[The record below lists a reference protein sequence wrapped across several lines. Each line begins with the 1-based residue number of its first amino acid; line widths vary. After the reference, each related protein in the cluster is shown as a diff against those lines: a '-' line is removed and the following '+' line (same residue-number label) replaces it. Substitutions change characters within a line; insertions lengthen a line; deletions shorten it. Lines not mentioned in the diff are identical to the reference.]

1 VSFFLL
7 SLYKINDMK
16 NFITFLK
23 NIWAFRKALWKF
35 RWWDYNFTLEMMKT
49 SLQIMSDNL
58 ETKGIEVDGPR
69 MKKVDKMRRA
79 IEIMNNMNNVHHI
92 EMAEKELGKLFIE
105 PFEFKDSV
113 DYPGSFELVDKLTP
127 EEKEHNTKIYA
138 RASEIEEQEWAEL
151 WEIFK
156 GKDNSKYSPFIGEWD
171 DWFDGTGMRGWW
183 D

>member
-1 VSFFLL
+1 
-7 SLYKINDMK
+7 MR

-92 EMAEKELGKLFIE
+92 EMAEKELGKLFIDQ
-105 PFEFKDSV
+105 KQVTDSV
-113 DYPGSFELVDKLTP
+113 CIICNEDIMNNLKIKKSLFLIIMVIFRFFLTL
-127 EEKEHNTKIYA
+127 ENEGQCIMCKK
-138 RASEIEEQEWAEL
+138 
-151 WEIFK
+151 
-156 GKDNSKYSPFIGEWD
+156 
-171 DWFDGTGMRGWW
+171 
-183 D
+183 